1 MTTRDIVTI
10 GFYGLVFSS
19 VVVWAA
25 MRQTNDDLAASSW
38 SPRSSSSIAPLERSE
53 ELPGTRRMVQHTML
67 R

>member
-10 GFYGLVFSS
+10 GFYGLLFSS

-25 MRQTNDDLAASSW
+25 LRPTNDDLAASSRLL
-38 SPRSSSSIAPLERSE
+38 RSSSSIAPLDRSE
-53 ELPGTRRMVQHTML
+53 ELPGIRRMVQHMQ

>member
-1 MTTRDIVTI
+1 MTARDIVTI

-25 MRQTNDDLAASSW
+25 LRPTNDDPAASSG
-38 SPRSSSSIAPLERSE
+38 PLRSSSSIAPLERSE
-53 ELPGTRRMVQHTML
+53 GLPEMRRMVQHTIL

>member
-1 MTTRDIVTI
+1 MTARDIVTI

-25 MRQTNDDLAASSW
+25 LRPTNDDLAPW
-38 SPRSSSSIAPLERSE
+38 SGPLRSSSSIVPLERSE
-53 ELPGTRRMVQHTML
+53 GLPQMRRMVQHML

>member
-1 MTTRDIVTI
+1 MTGRDIVTI

-25 MRQTNDDLAASSW
+25 LRPTNDDFAASSGAM
-38 SPRSSSSIAPLERSE
+38 RSSFGIAPLEPSGG
-53 ELPGTRRMVQHTML
+53 LPEMRRMVQRAVL